1 MEIKVGRKYVT
12 RAGDT
17 ATVLRNEGGYQSWP
31 YKGTVRFSN
40 FTREFGWDV
49 NGKCSTCPT
58 SLDLVKPVGLDDYN
72 KVQKLKEVLCDDY
85 ASATEKL
92 SAFTDLVAEFEN
104 DDDCC

>member
-1 MEIKVGRKYVT
+1 MEIKVGKKYIT

-58 SLDLVKPVGLDDYN
+58 SLDLVRPVGLSDN
-72 KVQKLKEVLCDDY
+72 EKVSTLRNLLNQGQSCSAILEEVAEAL
-85 ASATEKL
+85 
-92 SAFTDLVAEFEN
+92 AEFEN